1 MRSNRASL
9 VASLV
14 IGAALLVLA
23 VTTASGIVAILHA
36 NHRVSETR
44 AVVTPY
50 LTLQRAVA
58 GEASAE
64 AGYRRAPSVA
74 ARALL
79 QSAVAAVSD
88 AVEDVRAEADREDR
102 ATLAYLEQLNER
114 YVAEV
119 RDTLDVPEAERTED
133 RVAGPALDAMQD
145 LLDAAITGHRLEG
158 KAAVDHQEV
167 VIDRLTVVLP
177 TAFLLA
183 FVVLGWTWGSML
195 LDHRRLRVEAARH
208 HERAL
213 TDALTLLPNREAL
226 RIAVDLALE
235 RPRTRAALL
244 YLDLDRF
251 KPVNDTFGHH
261 AGDLVLQ
268 EVARRLQSTLR
279 AGELAA
285 RLGGDEFAVFLP
297 RGLEAPAVAQR
308 VLSAIEEPFLV
319 EGHEVR
325 IGTSIGIARFPEDG
339 GDHDA
344 LLRVAD
350 VAMYEAKRAGRGR
363 VAETAAV

>member
-1 MRSNRASL
+1 
-9 VASLV
+9 VV

-23 VTTASGIVAILHA
+23 GTTASGILALLNA
-36 NHRVSETR
+36 NHRVNETR

-58 GEASAE
+58 DEASAE
-64 AGYRRAPSVA
+64 AGYRRAPGEA
-74 ARALL
+74 ARMRWE
-79 QSAVAAVSD
+79 SSVAAVSH
-88 AVEDVRAEADREDR
+88 AVEDVRAETGDRDG
-102 ATLAYLEQLNER
+102 ATLSTLVSLNER
-114 YVAEV
+114 YVAAV
-119 RDTLDVPEAERTED
+119 RATLDVPEAERTED

-145 LLDAAITGHRLEG
+145 LLDEAISGHRLDG

-183 FVVLGWTWGSML
+183 FVVLGWTWRTMV
-195 LDHRRLRVEAARH
+195 LDHRRLQVEAAH
-208 HERAL
+208 HEERAL
-213 TDALTLLPNREAL
+213 TDRLTGLPNREAL
-226 RIAVDLALE
+226 RVAVDLALE

-244 YLDLDRF
+244 FLDLDRF

-308 VLSAIEEPFLV
+308 ILGAIEEPFLV
-319 EGHEVR
+319 EGLEVR
-325 IGTSIGIARFPEDG
+325 ISSSVGIARFPEDG

-350 VAMYEAKRAGRGR
+350 VALYDAKQSGRGR
-363 VAETAAV
+363 VAETVSV